1 MRLIALFAGLAI
13 VLGFTA
19 CTPPSALDT
28 NPQYVRMTRAEFD
41 RYVLGKPFLVQG
53 VMGGPDRL
61 FEYRRNGKYTLSS
74 FDGNGRP
81 VLQREGNWRFEDGTV
96 CTGRL
101 SRSEIGDS
109 CVTIFSAPLAAA
121 PDVMNCNVRWVGERG
136 NLDDGAVH
144 RCRVAAQYGSGRSTP
159 GRRQSVGPGLKPGG
173 QGSVPANFN

>member
-1 MRLIALFAGLAI
+1 MRLIALIAGLAI
-13 VLGFTA
+13 VLGLTA

-41 RYVLGKPFLVQG
+41 RGVLGRPFLVQG

-74 FDGNGRP
+74 LDGASRP
-81 VLQREGNWRFEDGTV
+81 VLMREGNWRFEDGTV

-109 CVTIFSAPLAAA
+109 CITIFSSPLVEA
-121 PDVMNCNVRWVGERG
+121 PDVMNCTVRWVGERG
-136 NLDDGAVH
+136 NLDDGTVH
-144 RCRVAAQYGSGRSTP
+144 RCRATV
-159 GRRQSVGPGLKPGG
+159 RR
-173 QGSVPANFN
+173 